1 MEFNQLNLGAN
12 PNDGTGDPLRTG
24 GEKINENFELLNS
37 FGHIGVTNANPF
49 TTTANTPQLVD
60 TWNFNLFK
68 QGYYDL
74 HVAIE
79 WSLNAANQ
87 DAVLRFDVNG
97 ATGIEINQE
106 PKDITNKI
114 FFSTFALQD
123 LNQGA
128 NVIEFYARKENDNSN
143 TLTIYSTRFTA
154 RYVNIL
160 S

>member
-1 MEFNQLNLGAN
+1 MEFEQLNLGAN
-12 PNDGTGDPLRTG
+12 PNDSTGDPLRVG
-24 GEKINENFELLNS
+24 GQKINNNFELLNS
-37 FGHIGVTNANPF
+37 FGHIGVTNANPVDIIV
-49 TTTANTPQLVD
+49 NTPVLVD

-79 WSLNAANQ
+79 WSLNATNQ

-97 ATGIEINQE
+97 VTGIEINQE
-106 PKDITNKI
+106 PKDTNNKI

-123 LNQGA
+123 LQQGA
-128 NVIEFYARKENDNSN
+128 NVIEFYARKENDNAN

-154 RYVNIL
+154 RYVNII